1 MNRKS
6 IKRRAKYL
14 TTLSSS
20 SLPVSLHS
28 LDTNAHTHSW
38 IIKQCQTWLSG
49 TILWQDLTKMVTR
62 YFVHF
67 CTMTVHVSAGHESAH
82 PNNRMFQ
89 RRHGLR
95 DTAWGK
101 GWWAVELSTR
111 NVRSLIMFGLCEKLL
126 ARRKGRSLTS
136 IESAMKN
143 ISWQEMVS
151 TQLLLHPD
159 PKSIMDNHVTRR
171 ETWHSF

>member
-1 MNRKS
+1 MNGKS

-101 GWWAVELSTR
+101 GLVSCWAVDTKRAEFDHVWSLWKASGSTK
-111 NVRSLIMFGLCEKLL
+111 RSLFDLYWIRDEEYLL
-126 ARRKGRSLTS
+126 ARDGINTTS
-136 IESAMKN
+136 AA
-143 ISWQEMVS
+143 SW
-151 TQLLLHPD
+151 
-159 PKSIMDNHVTRR
+159 PKIYNG
-171 ETWHSF
+171 